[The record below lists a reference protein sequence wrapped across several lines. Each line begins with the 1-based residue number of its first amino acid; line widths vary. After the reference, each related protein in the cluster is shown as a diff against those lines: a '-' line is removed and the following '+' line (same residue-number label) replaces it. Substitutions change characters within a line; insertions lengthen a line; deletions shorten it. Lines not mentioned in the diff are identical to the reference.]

1 VDARVKPGHD
11 GVLVSANE
19 PQRSVSLMGFSRL
32 AGLLVFQSLQD
43 FRKIVMAGLDP
54 AIHGSAR
61 RAL

>member
-1 VDARVKPGHD
+1 
-11 GVLVSANE
+11 
-19 PQRSVSLMGFSRL
+19 MGFSRL

-61 RAL
+61 SAL